1 MQVAR
6 HARCSK
12 FSKKLG
18 SRMVDFSFYAANH
31 RFVAE
36 TDESHDAI
44 SQRIQE
50 YIDVLIN
57 SLETTECDAQQALM
71 KYVKKL
77 DFSPASLGHLD
88 KIINIVCNPPE
99 EKNIQALV
107 LAFGGYV
114 GRVLE
119 NTFEGNWRASHNEFN
134 ESVYVTDTGFAFHPF
149 SWTLERLKE
158 DDLLLDKF
166 NVIAGM
172 AKGFGVTRKQQ

>member
-1 MQVAR
+1 
-6 HARCSK
+6 
-12 FSKKLG
+12 
-18 SRMVDFSFYAANH
+18 MVDFSVYAENH
-31 RFVAE
+31 RFVAD
-36 TDESHDAI
+36 TNESHDAI

-57 SLETTECDAQQALM
+57 SLETTECHAQPALM

-77 DFSPASLGHLD
+77 DFSPASLRHLD

-107 LAFGGYV
+107 MAFGGYV

-134 ESVYVTDTGFAFHPF
+134 ESVYVTDTGFAFHP
-149 SWTLERLKE
+149 L
-158 DDLLLDKF
+158 
-166 NVIAGM
+166 AGLS
-172 AKGFGVTRKQQ
+172 RD